1 MDVDR
6 ARLVASNIHR
16 ELMDHARALE
26 ELEHL
31 RLVRDAVERMSPEVS
46 TIAED
51 RDVVEL
57 DISDLEQRESYF
69 RQSMLSKRERLVP
82 FFRYL
87 AYHYFD
93 VLESAATDT
102 LEKGFIDALEAITRL
117 YMQRAFD
124 RATRSNELVVEL
136 LTLSEGLPANDT
148 EQSAL
153 AFPAE
158 ATRIGP
164 NQNGKYTGIRV
175 RKREAHLSDIENDL
189 SSMMVAAQDAVARA
203 GTRVIGELID
213 SKQPISE
220 VSLDPTPYFLPGE

>member
-153 AFPAE
+153 AFPAL
-158 ATRIGP
+158 R
-164 NQNGKYTGIRV
+164 
-175 RKREAHLSDIENDL
+175 S
-189 SSMMVAAQDAVARA
+189 
-203 GTRVIGELID
+203 
-213 SKQPISE
+213 
-220 VSLDPTPYFLPGE
+220 